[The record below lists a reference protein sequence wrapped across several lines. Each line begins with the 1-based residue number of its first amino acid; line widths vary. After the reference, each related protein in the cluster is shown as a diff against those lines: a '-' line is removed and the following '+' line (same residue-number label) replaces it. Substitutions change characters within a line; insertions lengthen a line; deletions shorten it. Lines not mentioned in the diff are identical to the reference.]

1 MNEAQLQAS
10 ALLAMG
16 EKPKDVAEKTGVSYQ
31 KVLQLKKAEE
41 QSDVEV
47 IDPAILHMVVEKA
60 KEEAPAK
67 VVKKLEKVAEGL
79 TGLQVLDNEF
89 HTTMSNVLKRANEFL
104 DNEDLKAGEWVAI
117 TNALSNAYNNIFN
130 NKGVSVNVNNGTQV
144 SSNQLSMFKGSLRS

>member
-1 MNEAQLQAS
+1 MTEPQLKAK

-16 EKPKDVAEKTGVSYQ
+16 EKPKDVADKTGVAYS
-31 KVLQLKKAEE
+31 KVLQLKKIEE

-67 VVKKLEKVAEGL
+67 VVKKLEMVAEGL

-89 HTTMSNVLKRANEFL
+89 HTTMSAVLKRANEFL
-104 DNEDLKAGEWVAI
+104 NDDELKTSEWVAI
-117 TNALSNAYNNIFN
+117 TNALSNAYNSIFN

-144 SSNQLSMFKGSLRS
+144 SSNQLSMFKNSLRN